1 MPDLLT
7 AVVFL
12 PTVGA
17 LLLCLLPA
25 QQSTNLKLGALVT
38 MLVTFLVSLGLWFGF
53 EPNDTAFQFTA
64 NHSWIDAFGIR
75 YSVGVDG
82 ISVLLIVLTTFLT
95 PLTLLGTW
103 TAVEKRIKEFV
114 ISILILQTGMLGAF
128 VALDMFLFYV
138 FWEVMLVPMYFLIGI
153 WGGQRRLYAAI
164 KFFIFTMS
172 GSLLML
178 VAIIYVAWQPDGSW
192 NFGLQ
197 AALARS
203 FTPEIEGY
211 LFFAFALAFL
221 IKVPLFPVHTWLP
234 DAHTEAPTAGSVIL
248 AGVLLK
254 LGVYG
259 LIRFAFPMFPQAA
272 LDAAPFIGT
281 LSVIGI
287 VYGALAAW
295 VQHDMKKLVAY
306 SSVSHLGF
314 CVLGLCALTVEG
326 VTGSVYQMLAHGM
339 STGAL
344 FLLVGVLYER
354 RHTRMLADYGG
365 IAKQTPIFAFFLVFV
380 ALASAGMPA
389 LCGFPGEFLILL
401 GTFTGGAP
409 LDAAVSLP
417 FGLLAGKVNVH
428 HVLAVTAATGVILA
442 AVYLL
447 FMVQKVLFG
456 PLVHR
461 ANEKL
466 TDMNAREIFVLGT
479 FAVVIL
485 VMGVK
490 PGIFL
495 EKIEP
500 TTKRFVASIHKRS
513 EVIEK
518 ADLGQRRIG
527 WNKSS
532 GVPLLKRV
540 RPKRN
545 LFQRPVVQ
553 PNPLRPRLRPRG
565 GPPVDLES
573 QKPIQMHKIP
583 PKGAR
588 Q

>member
-7 AVVFL
+7 TVVFL
-12 PTVGA
+12 PTLGA
-17 LLLCLLPA
+17 LLLCFLPA
-25 QQSTNLKLGALVT
+25 EQQHNLKLGALAT
-38 MLVTFLVSLGLWFGF
+38 MLLTFLVSLGLWFGF
-53 EPNDTAFQFTA
+53 EPTAPGFQFA
-64 NHSWIDAFGIR
+64 ASHNWIEEFGVK
-75 YSVGVDG
+75 YSVGIDG
-82 ISVLLIVLTTFLT
+82 FSVLLILLTTFLT

-103 TAVEKRIKEFV
+103 NAVENRIKEFV
-114 ISILILQTGMLGAF
+114 ISLLILQTGMLGAF

-153 WGGQRRLYAAI
+153 WGGQRRIYAAI

-178 VAIIYVAWQPDGSW
+178 VAIIYVAWQPDDTW
-192 NFGLQ
+192 NFALQ
-197 AALARS
+197 AALSRS
-203 FTPEIEGY
+203 FSPEVEGY
-211 LFFAFALAFL
+211 LFFAFAVAFL

-259 LIRFAFPMFPQAA
+259 LVRFAFPMFPQAA
-272 LDAAPFIGT
+272 LDAAPLIAT

-326 VTGSVYQMLAHGM
+326 VTGSMYQMLAHGL

-344 FLLVGVLYER
+344 FLLVGILYER

-365 IAKQTPIFAFFLVFV
+365 IAKQTPVFAFFLVFV
-380 ALASAGMPA
+380 VLASAGMPA
-389 LCGFPGEFLILL
+389 LCGFPGEFLILV

-409 LDAAVSLP
+409 LNGAVSLP
-417 FGLLAGKVNVH
+417 FGILEGKLSYH
-428 HVLAVTAATGVILA
+428 HVLAVVGATGVILA

-466 TDMNAREIFVLGT
+466 ADMNAREIFVIGT
-479 FAVVIL
+479 LAVVIL
-485 VMGVK
+485 IMGVQ

-500 TTKRFVASIHKRS
+500 TAERFVASIHKRS

-518 ADLGQRRIG
+518 PDLGQRRLG
-527 WNKSS
+527 WQTANRI
-532 GVPLLKRV
+532 PLLQRV
-540 RPKRN
+540 QRVKDPFRRPI
-545 LFQRPVVQ
+545 Q
-553 PNPLRPRLRPRG
+553 PNPFQKRIRRRV
-565 GPPVDLES
+565 GPPIDLEN
-573 QKPIQMHKIP
+573 QRPIRMHQIP
-583 PKGAR
+583 SKGA
-588 Q
+588 QK

>member
-1 MPDLLT
+1 MPELLT
-7 AVVFL
+7 AVVFA

-17 LLLCLLPA
+17 ILLCFIPA
-25 QQSTNLKLGALVT
+25 QQNTNLKLGALT
-38 MLVTFLVSLGLWFGF
+38 ATLMTFVISLGLWFGF
-53 EPNDTAFQFTA
+53 EPNNTGYQFQVQ
-64 NHSWIDAFGIR
+64 HDWIKTLGIT
-75 YSVGVDG
+75 YHVGLDG
-82 ISVLLIVLTTFLT
+82 ISFLLVILTTFLT
-95 PLTLLGTW
+95 PLTLLGSW
-103 TAVEKRIKEFV
+103 TAVEKRVKEFV

-128 VALDMFLFYV
+128 VALDLFLFYV

-164 KFFIFTMS
+164 KFFIFTMA

-178 VAIIYVAWQPDGSW
+178 VAIVYVAWQTDGSW
-192 NFGLQ
+192 NFALE
-197 AALARS
+197 AALSRS
-203 FTPEIEGY
+203 FEPEKAKY
-211 LFFAFALAFL
+211 LFYAFSLAFL

-259 LIRFAFPMFPQAA
+259 LIRFAFPMFPGAA
-272 LDAAPFIGT
+272 MEAAPVIAT
-281 LSVIGI
+281 LSVVGI
-287 VYGALAAW
+287 IYGALAAW

-365 IAKQTPIFAFFLVFV
+365 IAKKAPVFAFFLVFV
-380 ALASAGMPA
+380 VLASAGMPA

-401 GTFTGGAP
+401 GTFTGTAP
-409 LDAAVSLP
+409 LDVGLP
-417 FGLLAGKVNVH
+417 FGWFEGSLKAHHALAI
-428 HVLAVTAATGVILA
+428 LAATGVILA

-456 PLVHR
+456 PLVHK
-461 ANEKL
+461 ANESL
-466 TDMNAREIFVLGT
+466 TDMNAREIFVIGT

-485 VMGVK
+485 VMGVR
-490 PGIFL
+490 PGVFL

-500 TTKRFVASIHKRS
+500 TTKKFVISMQQKNEAMAT
-513 EVIEK
+513 
-518 ADLGQRRIG
+518 ADPGQRRPG
-527 WNKSS
+527 WDKSQKKAT
-532 GVPLLKRV
+532 PEPALR
-540 RPKRN
+540 
-545 LFQRPVVQ
+545 LFQRPRIL
-553 PNPLRPRLRPRG
+553 PNPIRRLGKRYPAG
-565 GPPVDLES
+565 MPTNLDS
-573 QKPIQMHKIP
+573 QKPVRVNELPRIR
-583 PKGAR
+583 R
-588 Q
+588 QGEE

>member
-1 MPDLLT
+1 MSELLT
-7 AVVFL
+7 AVVFA

-17 LLLCLLPA
+17 ILLCFMPA
-25 QQSTNLKLGALVT
+25 EQNTNLKLGALATTV
-38 MLVTFLVSLGLWFGF
+38 LTFLLSLGLWFGF
-53 EPNDTAFQFTA
+53 DPNNTSYQFQVQ
-64 NHSWIDAFGIR
+64 HDWIASLGIT
-75 YSVGVDG
+75 YHIGLDG
-82 ISVLLIVLTTFLT
+82 ISFLLIILTTFLT
-95 PLTLLGTW
+95 PLTLLGSW
-103 TAVEKRIKEFV
+103 TAVEKRVKEFV

-128 VALDMFLFYV
+128 VALDLFLFYV

-164 KFFIFTMS
+164 KFFIFTMA

-178 VAIIYVAWQPDGSW
+178 IAIVYVAWQTDGSW
-192 NFGLQ
+192 NFGLE
-197 AALARS
+197 AALSRS
-203 FTPEIEGY
+203 YEPEKAKY
-211 LFFAFALAFL
+211 LFYAFSLAFL

-259 LIRFAFPMFPQAA
+259 LIRFAFPMFPGAA
-272 LDAAPFIGT
+272 MEAAPLIAT
-281 LSVIGI
+281 LSVVGI
-287 VYGALAAW
+287 IYGALAAW

-365 IAKQTPIFAFFLVFV
+365 IAKKAPVFAFFLVFV
-380 ALASAGMPA
+380 VLASAGMPA

-401 GTFTGGAP
+401 GTFTGTAP
-409 LDAAVSLP
+409 LDVGLP
-417 FGLLAGKVNVH
+417 FGWFEGSLKAHHALAI
-428 HVLAVTAATGVILA
+428 LAATGVILA

-456 PLVHR
+456 PLVHK
-461 ANEKL
+461 ANESL
-466 TDMNAREIFVLGT
+466 TDMNVREVFVIGT
-479 FAVVIL
+479 LAVVIL
-485 VMGVK
+485 VMGVR

-500 TTKRFVASIHKRS
+500 TTKKFVATMQQKNEAMAI
-513 EVIEK
+513 
-518 ADLGQRRIG
+518 ADPGQRRMG
-527 WNKSS
+527 WNRAAKKDA
-532 GVPLLKRV
+532 PKPALRLLQRPRVLPNPIKRLGN
-540 RPKRN
+540 RLPAGMPTN
-545 LFQRPVVQ
+545 LDSQRPVRA
-553 PNPLRPRLRPRG
+553 NELPR
-565 GPPVDLES
+565 V
-573 QKPIQMHKIP
+573 
-583 PKGAR
+583 R
-588 Q
+588 QQGEE